1 MRAIVAAHIYI
12 YFFTAI
18 ESISVLQGTWCVL
31 AFLELISQHE
41 DFSLI
46 GAVKLAD
53 FTGEPG
59 YFSHLVNDRGM

>member
-1 MRAIVAAHIYI
+1 MRAIVAAHIF
-12 YFFTAI
+12 FFTAI
-18 ESISVLQGTWCVL
+18 ETIPVLQGTRCVL

-41 DFSLI
+41 DLSLI

-59 YFSHLVNDRGM
+59 